1 MTLEELMD
9 NIAVKACA
17 AYNGFDMVW
26 SRWKSAPLFC
36 TEDTSYQLKADA
48 SLEDLVAAASKDV
61 TGNPF
66 PDFLELVPTL
76 EDKVE

>member
-9 NIAVKACA
+9 NPEVRACA
-17 AYNGFDMVW
+17 VFNGFDMVW

-36 TEDTSYQLKADA
+36 TEDTSYQLKVDA
-48 SLEDLVAAASKDV
+48 SLEDLVAEASKDV

-76 EDKVE
+76 EDTVE

>member
-9 NIAVKACA
+9 NPEVRACA
-17 AYNGFDMVW
+17 VFNGFDMVW

-36 TEDTSYQLKADA
+36 TEDTSYQLKEGA
-48 SLEDLVAAASKDV
+48 SLDDLVEAVRKDV

-66 PDFLELVPTL
+66 PDFLELVPPL
-76 EDKVE
+76 EDMVE